1 MQQKIR
7 VLVADDHEVVR
18 AGVRTVLASD
28 DNVEVVGEAAD
39 GGQAVEM
46 ARRTRPDVILMDV
59 KMPLMSGY
67 EATAFIKK
75 EMPHTQV
82 LMLTATHD
90 VDAISRSFD
99 VGANGFLVKDV
110 LPEEL
115 IIAVKSVGLGERIL
129 SATAQRSVEDADRQ
143 NGAVVD
149 GLPLTKRERQIVAL
163 VSSGFTSQQ
172 IAEHLDISRRTVET
186 HRARIMA
193 KLGVNNAAGL
203 VRLSMAGAPSTPGAP
218 VANTQLH
225 ANES

>member
-1 MQQKIR
+1 MQHKIR

-18 AGVRTVLASD
+18 AGVRTVLATD
-28 DNVEVVGEAAD
+28 ENVEVVGEAAD

-75 EMPHTQV
+75 EMPLTQV
-82 LMLTATHD
+82 LMLTSTHD
-90 VDAISRSFD
+90 VEAISRSFD

-129 SATAQRSVEDADRQ
+129 SATAQRSVEDADRH

-149 GLPLTKRERQIVAL
+149 GLPLTKRERQVVAL

-203 VRLSMAGAPSTPGAP
+203 VRLSLTTAPA
-218 VANTQLH
+218 AAAENTQPH
-225 ANES
+225 ANEP

>member
-1 MQQKIR
+1 
-7 VLVADDHEVVR
+7 
-18 AGVRTVLASD
+18 
-28 DNVEVVGEAAD
+28 
-39 GGQAVEM
+39 
-46 ARRTRPDVILMDV
+46 
-59 KMPLMSGY
+59 

-82 LMLTATHD
+82 LMLTSTHD

-115 IIAVKSVGLGERIL
+115 IIAVKSVGLGERVL
-129 SATAQRSVEDADRQ
+129 SATAQRSVEDADRH

-203 VRLSMAGAPSTPGAP
+203 VRLSLTTTPTSAA
-218 VANTQLH
+218 VNTQPH
-225 ANES
+225 ANEP